1 MSVKLLN
8 FENTFPVTIRN
19 QGIQKVKQQLKS
31 ISNCNVTNYLEEDYN
46 VLMISWMNTAC
57 APSSQMSKCT
67 PS

>member
-46 VLMISWMNTAC
+46 VLMISWMSTAC